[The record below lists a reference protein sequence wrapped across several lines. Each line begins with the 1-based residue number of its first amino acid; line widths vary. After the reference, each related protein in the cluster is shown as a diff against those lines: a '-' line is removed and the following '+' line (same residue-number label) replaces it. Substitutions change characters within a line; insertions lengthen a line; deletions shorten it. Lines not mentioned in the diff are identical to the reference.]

1 MAQNQNQGGGGRH
14 FYMVRPVAGAGN
26 APMIEAVA
34 GKVGEYNVTVLI
46 GQSTTNPNA
55 RNQNPILL
63 VGFVNGKQLPGTIK
77 ILGEKYETFHSVKP
91 DKSGD
96 IEIAVSS
103 VGTPDPD
110 AGVKIMFDRKELS
123 AIAPVVPPKVERIK
137 ISKSPK
143 GADGFY
149 TMNIQIFDDKG
160 TQATGKVQVSARQ
173 NFIIGSKKS
182 SGYAEIDITQ
192 VTGVTIRIKAADWNE
207 SFLFADLASGDSH
220 NVQLLK
226 G

>member
-34 GKVGEYNVTVLI
+34 GKVGEYNITVLI

-77 ILGEKYETFHSVKP
+77 IQGEQYETFHSVKP

-96 IEIAVSS
+96 IEMAVSS

-110 AGVKIMFDRKELS
+110 AGVKIVFSRKELS
-123 AIAPVVPPKVERIK
+123 AVAPVVAPKFERIK
-137 ISKSPK
+137 VSKSPK
-143 GADGFY
+143 GTDGFY
-149 TMNIQIFDDKG
+149 TMNIQLFDDKG
-160 TQATGKVQVSARQ
+160 TPVTGTVQISASQ
-173 NFIIGSKKS
+173 NFIIGRKTS
-182 SGYAEIDITQ
+182 SGYTEIDIPQ
-192 VTGVTIRIKAADWNE
+192 ATGVTIKIKAIDWNE
-207 SFLFADLASGDSH
+207 SFQFVDSISGDKRG
-220 NVQLLK
+220 VQLLK